1 MSFTPKK
8 QMPRP
13 SKSWVKNYKLEKQ
26 QQQQQQQQQKTGQPV
41 FANQVV

>member
-13 SKSWVKNYKLEKQ
+13 SKSGVKNYKLEKQ
-26 QQQQQQQQQKTGQPV
+26 QKQQQQQQQKTGQPV

>member
-13 SKSWVKNYKLEKQ
+13 SKSGVKNYKLEK
-26 QQQQQQQQQKTGQPV
+26 QQQQQQKTGQPV